1 MSEEKKEA
9 PAEQQQVGL
18 QIQLDE
24 KVAEGVYTNL
34 ALINHTDMDF
44 TIDFLY
50 VQPQGPKASVRSRV
64 ITSPVH
70 MKRFLL
76 ALQENLRRYEQR
88 HGEIKV
94 AASPVSPKGT
104 YN

>member
-1 MSEEKKEA
+1 MSDQNKE
-9 PAEQQQVGL
+9 PGKEVGL
-18 QIQLDE
+18 QIHLDE
-24 KVAEGVYTNL
+24 KTAEGVYTNL

-50 VQPQGPKASVRSRV
+50 VQPQAPKAVVRSRV

-70 MKRFLL
+70 MKRFML
-76 ALQENLRRYEQR
+76 ALQENVRRFEQR
-88 HGEIKV
+88 HGEIQV
-94 AASPVSPKGT
+94 TPAPVTPKGT

>member
-1 MSEEKKEA
+1 MSDEAKKDA
-9 PAEQQQVGL
+9 PKEVGL
-18 QIQLDE
+18 QIHLDE
-24 KVAEGVYTNL
+24 KIAEGVYTNL

-50 VQPQGPKASVRSRV
+50 VQPQAPKAIVRSRV

-70 MKRFLL
+70 MKRFML
-76 ALQENLRRYEQR
+76 ALQENVRRYEQR
-88 HGEIKV
+88 HGEIGT
-94 AASPVSPKGT
+94 AAPAEVTPKGT

>member
-1 MSEEKKEA
+1 MSEERKDAPKE
-9 PAEQQQVGL
+9 VGL
-18 QIQLDE
+18 QIQLDD
-24 KVAEGVYTNL
+24 KTAEGVYANL

-50 VQPQGPKASVRSRV
+50 VQPQAPKAIVRSRV
-64 ITSPVH
+64 ITSHIH

-76 ALQENLRRYEQR
+76 ALQENVKRYEQR
-88 HGEIKV
+88 HGEIQV
-94 AASPVSPKGT
+94 NPAQASPKGT

>member
-1 MSEEKKEA
+1 MTEKKE
-9 PAEQQQVGL
+9 EQQPKEVGL
-18 QIQLDE
+18 QIQLDD
-24 KVAEGVYTNL
+24 KMAEGVYSNL

-50 VQPQGPKASVRSRV
+50 VQPQAPKATVRARV

-70 MKRFLL
+70 MKRFLM
-76 ALQENLRRYEQR
+76 ALQENVRRYEQR
-88 HGEIKV
+88 HGEI
-94 AASPVSPKGT
+94 SLNPVQVTPKGT

>member
-1 MSEEKKEA
+1 MSDEVKKDA
-9 PAEQQQVGL
+9 PKEVGL
-18 QIQLDE
+18 QIHLDE

-50 VQPQGPKASVRSRV
+50 VQPQAPKAIVRSRV

-70 MKRFLL
+70 MKRFML
-76 ALQENLRRYEQR
+76 ALQENVRRYEQR
-88 HGEIKV
+88 HGEIGI
-94 AASPVSPKGT
+94 AAPAEVTPKGT